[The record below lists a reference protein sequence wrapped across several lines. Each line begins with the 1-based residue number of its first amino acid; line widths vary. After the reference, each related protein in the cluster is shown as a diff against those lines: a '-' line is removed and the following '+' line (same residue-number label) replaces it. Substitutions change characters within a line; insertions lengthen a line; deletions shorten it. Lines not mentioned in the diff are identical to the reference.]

1 MTIAII
7 FVALLLIGVPVAFTL
22 GLIALAYIA
31 LETPLPP
38 LVAFQRM
45 FTSVDSFPFVAIP
58 FFMLAGNLMGA
69 GGLAHRII
77 DLARALVGH
86 LRGGLANVTVVSNMI
101 MGGISG
107 SSVAD
112 CSALGSILI
121 PAMKNQGYQPRFAG
135 AVNATASTMGII
147 IPPSIPMILT
157 GAATSLSIRDLFFGG
172 LVPGILIGLGMLVIT
187 TTISKKRDYPKFPRA
202 TARELLKATW
212 RGLPAFIM
220 VAIILVGIMT
230 GIFTPTEASVAAV
243 LYAILVGVIDRELT
257 WKGFYDSMLN
267 AAVSSAVVMIVI
279 STAGL
284 LTWLLAYS
292 MIPQQLTVY
301 ARRGRR
307 LADDTA
313 GRPRGGLPAGRLR
326 AGRLSG
332 GPALRAGPAAPGDH
346 RRGGPH
352 LLRGHDGFRSRHRPD
367 HAARRHDD
375 DAVGLH
381 RRGDHPGYRQGERPL
396 SHLHDRAAL
405 CSDFLPGT
413 RFVGSQLSLSLT
425 AGRV

>member
-1 MTIAII
+1 MIIAII

-22 GLIALAYIA
+22 GLTALAYIA

-45 FTSVDSFPFVAIP
+45 FASVDSFPFVAIP

-69 GGLAHRII
+69 GGLAQRII
-77 DLARALVGH
+77 DMARALVGH

-121 PAMKNQGYQPRFAG
+121 PAMKKEGYKPQFAG

-187 TTISKKRDYPKFPRA
+187 TYISKRRDYPKYPRA
-202 TARELLKATW
+202 TGRELLKAVF

-220 VAIILVGIMT
+220 VAIILIGIMT

-243 LYAILVGVIDRELT
+243 LYALLVGLIDRKMT

-292 MIPQQLTVY
+292 MIPQQLTVT
-301 ARRGRR
+301 
-307 LADDTA
+307 LAGVIDSPITLLVVLGVVFLLVGCVLDVSPA
-313 GRPRGGLPAGRLR
+313 VLLFGPVLLPLVT
-326 AGRLSG
+326 
-332 GPALRAGPAAPGDH
+332 
-346 RRGGPH
+346 
-352 LLRGHDGFRSRHRPD
+352 
-367 HAARRHDD
+367 
-375 DAVGLH
+375 AVGVDPIFFGVMMVFALAIGLITPPVGTTMMLSAYIAGVTILDVA
-381 RRGDHPGYRQGERPL
+381 RESVPYLIYMIVLLYVLIFFQGLVLWVPNYL
-396 SHLHDRAAL
+396 FH
-405 CSDFLPGT
+405 
-413 RFVGSQLSLSLT
+413 
-425 AGRV
+425 

>member
-1 MTIAII
+1 MTLAII
-7 FVALLLIGVPVAFTL
+7 FVVLLLLGVPVAFTL
-22 GLIALAYIA
+22 GLTALAYIY

-45 FTSVDSFPFVAIP
+45 FASVDSFPFVAIP

-69 GGLAHRII
+69 GGLAQRII
-77 DLARALVGH
+77 NLARTLVGH
-86 LRGGLANVTVVSNMI
+86 LRGGLANATVVSNMF

-121 PAMKNQGYQPRFAG
+121 PAMQKQGYQPRFAG

-172 LVPGILIGLGMLVIT
+172 LIPGLLIGLGMLVIT
-187 TTISKKRDYPKFPRA
+187 TFISKKRDYPKFPRA
-202 TARELLKATW
+202 TLSELLKATW

-243 LYAILVGVIDRELT
+243 LYALVVGIIDRELT
-257 WKGFYDSMLN
+257 WQGFYDSMLN
-267 AAVSSAVVMIVI
+267 AAISSAVVMVVI

-292 MIPQQLTVY
+292 MIPQKLT
-301 ARRGRR
+301 AS
-307 LADDTA
+307 LAGVIDSPTT
-313 GRPRGGLPAGRLR
+313 
-326 AGRLSG
+326 
-332 GPALRAGPAAPGDH
+332 
-346 RRGGPH
+346 
-352 LLRGHDGFRSRHRPD
+352 LLVILGAVFL
-367 HAARRHDD
+367 
-375 DAVGLH
+375 AVGTVLDVSPAVLLFGPVLLPLVTAVGADPIFFGVMMVFALAIGLITPPVGTTMMLSAYIAGVTILDIA
-381 RRGDHPGYRQGERPL
+381 RESVPYLIYMIVLLYCLIFFQGLVLWVPNYL
-396 SHLHDRAAL
+396 FH
-405 CSDFLPGT
+405 
-413 RFVGSQLSLSLT
+413 
-425 AGRV
+425 